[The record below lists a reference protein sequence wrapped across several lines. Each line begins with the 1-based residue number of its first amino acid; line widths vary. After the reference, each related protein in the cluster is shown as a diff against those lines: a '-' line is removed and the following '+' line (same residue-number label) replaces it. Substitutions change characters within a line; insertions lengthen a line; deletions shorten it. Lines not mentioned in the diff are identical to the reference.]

1 MSESAVSAESEFNG
15 KVAIVTGAGGGIG
28 RCHAVE
34 FAKCG
39 AKVVVNDLGGS
50 VDGTGAGDAADAV
63 VAEIAG
69 FGGTAVANDASVA
82 DRDGAKSIA
91 NAHLRQRRAPR
102 RRG

>member
-1 MSESAVSAESEFNG
+1 MLP
-15 KVAIVTGAGGGIG
+15 
-28 RCHAVE
+28 AVE

-69 FGGTAVANDASVA
+69 FGGTAVANDVSVA

-91 NAHLRQRRAPR
+91 NAHPRQRRAPR